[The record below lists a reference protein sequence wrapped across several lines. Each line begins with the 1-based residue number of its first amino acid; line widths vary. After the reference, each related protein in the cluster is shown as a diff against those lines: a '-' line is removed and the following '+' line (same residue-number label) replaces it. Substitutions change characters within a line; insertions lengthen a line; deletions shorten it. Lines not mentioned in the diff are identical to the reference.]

1 MQLKLNDDS
10 IDLTD
15 LLINASRAL
24 IAISA
29 KSIAKIEDQ
38 VTLSQYRILIIL
50 ISEGD
55 QTPTLLSKMLNL
67 KPYVVT
73 RLCDQLLEKTLINR
87 APSGEDRRKIS
98 VSITPKGEHLVEK
111 VIKIRKKSL
120 QDIVEKIPLE
130 QRIYVEHGFKIFA
143 EISSDVLTEQFI
155 SSWII

>member
-1 MQLKLNDDS
+1 
-10 IDLTD
+10 
-15 LLINASRAL
+15 
-24 IAISA
+24 
-29 KSIAKIEDQ
+29 
-38 VTLSQYRILIIL
+38 
-50 ISEGD
+50 
-55 QTPTLLSKMLNL
+55 MLNL